1 MPKPEEIV
9 AALLKDSKE
18 ALTLAEIAEKTELPE
33 KKVFKALRKL
43 FEQEIIDTENRRYRF
58 VKK

>member
-18 ALTLAEIAEKTELPE
+18 ALTLAEIAEKTGLVE

-43 FEQEIIDTENRRYRF
+43 FEQEIIDIENRRYRF

>member
-9 AALLKDSKE
+9 AALLKDSKG